1 MKRTFVA
8 LTLLAVFCLAGCQ
21 KDMNT
26 KDSVRQ
32 GILSYLTQNKN
43 LSVNSMDIEVTQ
55 VTFRDKEA
63 DAVVMFKPKGGDP
76 ASGMSM
82 KYTLERQGSLWVV
95 KKKADSGP
103 HGAAATK
110 AMEGGGSSVPMPSGS
125 MPMPSTSGAM
135 PAGHPP
141 TGAAAPQP
149 KK

>member
-1 MKRTFVA
+1 MKRSLVA

-21 KDMNT
+21 KDIQT

-32 GILSYLTQNKN
+32 GILTYLTQNKN

-55 VTFRDKEA
+55 VSFRDKEA
-63 DAVVMFKPKGGDP
+63 DAVVMFKPKGGDA

-103 HGAAATK
+103 HGEAAAK
-110 AMEGGGSSVPMPSGS
+110 ALEGGGSAPAAPGSMPMPSGS
-125 MPMPSTSGAM
+125 MPM

>member
-1 MKRTFVA
+1 VKRSLVA
-8 LTLLAVFCLAGCQ
+8 LALLAVFCLAGCQ
-21 KDMNT
+21 KDVQT

-32 GILSYLTQNKN
+32 GVLTYLTQNKN

-63 DAVVMFKPKGGDP
+63 DAVVMFKPKGGDA

-95 KKKADSGP
+95 KKKADSGA
-103 HGAAATK
+103 HGAAAAG
-110 AMEGGGSSVPMPSGS
+110 AMGAGGSSMPMPSGA
-125 MPMPSTSGAM
+125 MPMPSTSGGM

-141 TGAAAPQP
+141 TGTAKPEP